1 MLVNA
6 LSWTGRIISGNL
18 NGHRTVALVFY
29 ASPLG
34 VGVEDSRSFVDAP
47 HKESSPVGHV
57 GYCPVLSFIPYQGH
71 NLIVAR
77 MKVRSKIYFLVV
89 PVLDVA
95 TSWTYGNDLVIDKKL
110 ITVVARN
117 PDTHGLGYA

>member
-1 MLVNA
+1 
-6 LSWTGRIISGNL
+6 
-18 NGHRTVALVFY
+18 
-29 ASPLG
+29 
-34 VGVEDSRSFVDAP
+34 
-47 HKESSPVGHV
+47 
-57 GYCPVLSFIPYQGH
+57 
-71 NLIVAR
+71 

-95 TSWTYGNDLVIDKKL
+95 TSWTYGDDLVIDKKL